1 VVKNFHIFSLQH
13 KIEPLIMELPKR
25 AEDQDNIYV
34 RLDERNIPQAL
45 AFVGQTFRKFDAAS
59 PFDYHFLD
67 QNFAAQYK
75 TEQKQGQVLLALTVL
90 TICIACLGLFGL
102 ITFTV
107 GQRVKEIGVRKVLG
121 ASVGNV
127 VALLTGSLLKVVLIS
142 ILVATPVAWMVMNK
156 WLEGFAYRIHIA
168 WWMFVVAGI
177 LAIGIA
183 FLTIGFQAVRA
194 AIANPVKSL
203 RMD

>member
-1 VVKNFHIFSLQH
+1 
-13 KIEPLIMELPKR
+13 
-25 AEDQDNIYV
+25 V

-90 TICIACLGLFGL
+90 TIGIACLGLFGL